1 MLDAPPLNLFSAAM
15 FDDLEAAIA
24 HAQEAAPRA
33 LIFRAQGDVVS
44 AGVDVH
50 VFEGLD
56 AAGAD
61 ALTARLMAFSHAVED
76 LPFPTLAVAHGLCL
90 TAALELSLAC
100 DLLWAGEGVQFG
112 LVEAVVGITPLMG
125 GTQRMAERAGA
136 ARAREFVM
144 TGGLFTAE
152 TLHDWGVV
160 NRVLPAE
167 DLLEKSRRFAA
178 RLAAGPTQAHAATKR
193 IVRAQADH
201 GTRGADAAHRRTDV
215 TSIRHRGHQER
226 SALFFGTRSRKS
238 QFPGKL
244 KHPVTLISLSELLFY
259 ERVAECP
266 TFLRKS
272 ARRSLRA

>member
-1 MLDAPPLNLFSAAM
+1 MPQAFYAQDGDVGELVLDAPPLNLFGRQL

-24 HAQEAAPRA
+24 ELRAAPPRA

-44 AGVDVH
+44 AGVDVQ
-50 VFEGLD
+50 VFDGLGS
-56 AAGAD
+56 AGAD
-61 ALTARLMAFSHAVED
+61 ELTARLLRFTHALED

-160 NRVLPAE
+160 NRVLPGE
-167 DLLEKSRRFAA
+167 ELLEQARRFAA

-201 GTRGADAAHRRTDV
+201 GTRGADERTAAL
-215 TSIRHRGHQER
+215 TSH
-226 SALFFGTRSRKS
+226 LFDTQDTRNAVLS
-238 QFPGKL
+238 FLEHGPGK
-244 KHPVTLISLSELLFY
+244 
-259 ERVAECP
+259 A
-266 TFLRKS
+266 TFNGQ
-272 ARRSLRA
+272 

>member
-1 MLDAPPLNLFSAAM
+1 MAEAFYTQEGDVGELVLDAPPLNLFSAAM
-15 FDDLEAAIA
+15 FDDLEAAIGEA
-24 HAQEAAPRA
+24 AAAAPRS
-33 LIFRAQGDVVS
+33 LLFRAEGDVVS

-50 VFEGLD
+50 VFDGLD

-61 ALTARLMAFSHAVED
+61 GLTGRLMTFSHAVED

-125 GTQRMAERAGA
+125 GTQRMAERAGT

-160 NRVLPAE
+160 NRVLPAAE
-167 DLLEKSRRFAA
+167 LLDEARRFAA
-178 RLAAGPTQAHAATKR
+178 RLASGPTQAHIATRR

-201 GTRGADAAHRRTDV
+201 GTRGADERTAGL
-215 TSIRHRGHQER
+215 TSH
-226 SALFFGTRSRKS
+226 LFETEDAQNAVHSFLEHG
-238 QFPGKL
+238 PGKASF
-244 KHPVTLISLSELLFY
+244 KG
-259 ERVAECP
+259 R
-266 TFLRKS
+266 
-272 ARRSLRA
+272 

>member
-1 MLDAPPLNLFSAAM
+1 MPRAYYERHDDVGELVLDAPPLNLFGPAM

-24 HAQEAAPRA
+24 EIQ
-33 LIFRAQGDVVS
+33 
-44 AGVDVH
+44 DVH
-50 VFEGLD
+50 VFKGLGSD
-56 AAGAD
+56 GAD
-61 ALTARLMAFSHAVED
+61 ELTGRLLPFAHAIED
-76 LPFPTLAVAHGLCL
+76 LPLPTLAVAHGLCL

-125 GTQRMAERAGA
+125 GTQRIAERAGA

-160 NRVLPAE
+160 NRVLPADE
-167 DLLEKSRRFAA
+167 LLEKARRFAA

-201 GTRGADAAHRRTDV
+201 GTRGAD
-215 TSIRHRGHQER
+215 G
-226 SALFFGTRSRKS
+226 
-238 QFPGKL
+238 
-244 KHPVTLISLSELLFY
+244 
-259 ERVAECP
+259 RVAELTSHLFDTQDTQDAVHSFLEHGP
-266 TFLRKS
+266 GKATFTGQ
-272 ARRSLRA
+272 